1 MASKQLEALLE
12 RANKSDEELDYITDY
27 LASLNNEAIETTLAG
42 KFEAVSRFIWE
53 IQDYLQEKLK
63 EKTQN
68 EQETDL

>member
-27 LASLNNEAIETTLAG
+27 LASLNNEGIETTLAG
-42 KFEAVSRFIWE
+42 KFEAISRFIWE

-63 EKTQN
+63 EKIQN

>member
-27 LASLNNEAIETTLAG
+27 LASLNNEGIETTLAG

-53 IQDYLQEKLK
+53 IQGYLQEKLK
-63 EKTQN
+63 EKKQN

>member
-12 RANKSDEELDYITDY
+12 HANKSDEELDYITDY
-27 LASLNNEAIETTLAG
+27 LASLNNEAIEMTLAG

-53 IQDYLQEKLK
+53 IQGYLQEKLK
-63 EKTQN
+63 EKIQN

>member
-27 LASLNNEAIETTLAG
+27 LASLNNEGIETTLAG

-53 IQDYLQEKLK
+53 IQGYLQEKLK

>member
-27 LASLNNEAIETTLAG
+27 LASFNNEAIETTLAG
-42 KFEAVSRFIWE
+42 KFETVSRFIWE
-53 IQDYLQEKLK
+53 IQGYLQEKLK

>member
-12 RANKSDEELDYITDY
+12 CANKSDEELDYY

-53 IQDYLQEKLK
+53 IQGYLQEKLK
-63 EKTQN
+63 EKIQN

>member
-1 MASKQLEALLE
+1 MASQQLESLLE

-27 LASLNNEAIETTLAG
+27 LASLNNEAIEMTLAG

-53 IQDYLQEKLK
+53 IQGYLKEKLK

-68 EQETDL
+68 EQKTDL

>member
-27 LASLNNEAIETTLAG
+27 LASLNNEAIETILAG

-63 EKTQN
+63 EKTQ
-68 EQETDL
+68 

>member
-42 KFEAVSRFIWE
+42 KFEVVSRFIWE
-53 IQDYLQEKLK
+53 IQGYLQEKLK
-63 EKTQN
+63 EKIQN

>member
-27 LASLNNEAIETTLAG
+27 LASLNNEGIETTLAG